1 MNVDFSPK
9 KLFQSNDP
17 IRKELAI
24 VVTSDNFHQAL
35 SFALAEFVMQYKPSA
50 EQSVAVKN
58 FINTLLYLPKESQP
72 MPEFPNKTLD
82 RTIYET
88 ITQPQTAT
96 KK

>member
-17 IRKELAI
+17 LRKELAI

-50 EQSVAVKN
+50 EQSSAVKQ

-72 MPEFPNKTLD
+72 MPEFPNKSLD

-88 ITQPQTAT
+88 ILQPQTA

>member
-9 KLFQSNDP
+9 KLFQSNDG

-35 SFALAEFVMQYKPSA
+35 SFALAEFVMQYKPST
-50 EQSVAVKN
+50 EQSIAVKN

-72 MPEFPNKTLD
+72 MPEFPQRTLD
-82 RTIYET
+82 HAVYINP
-88 ITQPQTAT
+88 QPPVTAP

>member
-9 KLFQSNDP
+9 KLFQSNDG

-50 EQSVAVKN
+50 EQSSAVKQ
-58 FINTLLYLPKESQP
+58 FINTLIYLPKEIQP
-72 MPEFPNKTLD
+72 PPSPPIKQLNVEA
-82 RTIYET
+82 YEPIRPPT
-88 ITQPQTAT
+88 YS
-96 KK
+96 K

>member
-9 KLFQSNDP
+9 KLFQSNDG

-35 SFALAEFVMQYKPSA
+35 SFALSEFVMQYKPSA
-50 EQSVAVKN
+50 EQSAAVKQ

-82 RTIYET
+82 RTAYET
-88 ITQPQTAT
+88 LYPTVQIA